1 MLKAAK
7 GSPAQGR
14 RTPRTQS
21 VLTASQPSVP
31 RLQWDEEARPL
42 SEAVPFC
49 TVLPLESCDPRPLS
63 AGRPE
68 HSFCPG
74 NCASNHRT
82 HTSSIWSTVN
92 ARGFPGGS
100 VAKNPPATQEM
111 GV

>member
-7 GSPAQGR
+7 DSPAQGR

-49 TVLPLESCDPRPLS
+49 TFLPLASCDPLPAPL
-63 AGRPE
+63 
-68 HSFCPG
+68 
-74 NCASNHRT
+74 
-82 HTSSIWSTVN
+82 
-92 ARGFPGGS
+92 GGPNTRFLS
-100 VAKNPPATQEM
+100 QWLCSLTTTLTAAVSGAQ
-111 GV
+111 